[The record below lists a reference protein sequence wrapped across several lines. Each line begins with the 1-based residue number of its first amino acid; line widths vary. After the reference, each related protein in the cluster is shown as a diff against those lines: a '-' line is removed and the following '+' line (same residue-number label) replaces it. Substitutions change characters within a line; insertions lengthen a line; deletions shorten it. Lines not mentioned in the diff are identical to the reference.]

1 MTTRNINIV
10 GSQDS
15 EFQQHCF
22 LGLFT
27 HGYHTHELSLSAI
40 AAIADVDLAT
50 SHDLVRDLL
59 CSQYEMDSNVFLVD
73 VRSFIGHV
81 KSPSP

>member
-15 EFQQHCF
+15 EFKQHYC

-27 HGYHTHELSLSAI
+27 HAKSIGE
-40 AAIADVDLAT
+40 AAEI
-50 SHDLVRDLL
+50 
-59 CSQYEMDSNVFLVD
+59 
-73 VRSFIGHV
+73 
-81 KSPSP
+81 